1 MLERVSK
8 PKTKSEDGNGE
19 LRLVQGRPVSL
30 SLLETSAKREA
41 GSAANAR
48 GVALR

>member
-8 PKTKSEDGNGE
+8 PKTKSEDGE

-30 SLLETSAKREA
+30 CLLETSAKREA

-48 GVALR
+48 GVVLR